1 MDPVQVDNLI
11 NHVVYNGM
19 SQASISEAA
28 SAPHRQPATAPAPAD
43 SSAQRAYR
51 CGLCGG
57 AGHNRQTCALAQAA
71 PRAAAPA
78 APPAAAQAAPQAAPP
93 AAAQAAPQAAAP
105 TVRDVWNND
114 EAFAALPQTATL
126 GARAAMLNAGK
137 QRQLDR
143 LEQKLSKLKATVQT
157 EINYIA
163 TLAGS
168 NKGLQYI
175 ARGFT
180 LARLTMVASDPT
192 MLATFMS
199 ELSLN
204 SVTALVTDR
213 RDAAKIALQQTRV
226 FCTCLLTLLD
236 HQVAV
241 FDVEG
246 KIDHILGADE
256 DMSDE
261 AVRRQ
266 EEMAKLRAEAVQRAQ
281 QRRNMYK

>member
-71 PRAAAPA
+71 PRAAAP
-78 APPAAAQAAPQAAPP
+78 AAPP